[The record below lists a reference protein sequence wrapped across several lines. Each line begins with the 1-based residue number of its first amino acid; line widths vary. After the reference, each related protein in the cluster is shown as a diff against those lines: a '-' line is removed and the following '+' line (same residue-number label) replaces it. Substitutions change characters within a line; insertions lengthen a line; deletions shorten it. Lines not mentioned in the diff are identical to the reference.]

1 MDPKFALRF
10 LLVLLLTSPL
20 FITNTMQAEAVQ
32 PYEETKKH
40 EPSGMI
46 NVGLVSA
53 VLADKGYHAMS
64 LTLDMV
70 LDAINPNAT
79 LTLFCPQ
86 DKAFF
91 DSKYPQPPLTLLKY
105 HAVPFKMDK
114 DSMEASFR
122 HGSKVDTLLLGH
134 PLVVTSLPAGTY
146 GYASLN
152 LVKVIEWD
160 LYNNGRLVVHGVED
174 LFDPAFQT
182 LRYPQYD
189 VVAKDVS
196 SGGVSW
202 LKEKTLGKFLAV
214 GLETALLLFLVLFVV
229 FCAHS
234 KTDDVHYHPGNFPVG
249 DFSVRSVDMSS
260 LYKWW
265 NIYVK
270 KLIT

>member
-10 LLVLLLTSPL
+10 LIVLLLTSLL
-20 FITNTMQAEAVQ
+20 FNTNIMQAEAVQ

-40 EPSGMI
+40 EPSGVI

-53 VLADKGYHAMS
+53 VLSDKGYHAMS

-70 LDAINPNAT
+70 LDATNPNAT

-91 DSKYPQPPLTLLKY
+91 KSKYPQPPLTLLKY

-134 PLVVTSLPAGTY
+134 PLVVTSLPASTH

-152 LVKVIEWD
+152 LVKVTEWD
-160 LYNNGRLVVHGVED
+160 LYNNGRLIVHGVED
-174 LFDPAFQT
+174 FFDPAFQT

-189 VVAKDVS
+189 VVAKDVN
-196 SGGVSW
+196 SGGVSR
-202 LKEKTLGKFLAV
+202 LKAAMENW
-214 GLETALLLFLVLFVV
+214 FLVLGLAAASSIVLVLVFF
-229 FCAHS
+229 FCAKPS
-234 KTDDVHYHPGNFPVG
+234 KNDDFQYSPLYYGVLGHV
-249 DFSVRSVDMSS
+249 S
-260 LYKWW
+260 LSD
-265 NIYVK
+265 
-270 KLIT
+270 

>member
-53 VLADKGYHAMS
+53 VLADKGYYAMS

-122 HGSKVDTLLLGH
+122 HGSKVDTLLPGH
-134 PLVVTSLPAGTY
+134 PLVVTSLTAGTH

-152 LVKVIEWD
+152 LVKVTEWD
-160 LYNNGRLVVHGVED
+160 LYNNGRLIVHGVED

-189 VVAKDVS
+189 MVAKDVVS

-202 LKEKTLGKFLAV
+202 LKEATLGMFFAL
-214 GLETALLLFLVLFVV
+214 GLETVALLLVLSLVHSF
-229 FCAHS
+229 FYGDHS
-234 KTDDVHYHPGNFPVG
+234 KTGEFYCFP
-249 DFSVRSVDMSS
+249 
-260 LYKWW
+260 LYTSWSRIRL
-265 NIYVK
+265 NYV
-270 KLIT
+270 

>member
-1 MDPKFALRF
+1 
-10 LLVLLLTSPL
+10 
-20 FITNTMQAEAVQ
+20 
-32 PYEETKKH
+32 
-40 EPSGMI
+40 
-46 NVGLVSA
+46 
-53 VLADKGYHAMS
+53 
-64 LTLDMV
+64 MV
-70 LDAINPNAT
+70 LDDINPNAT

-134 PLVVTSLPAGTY
+134 PLVVTSLPAGTH

-152 LVKVIEWD
+152 LVKVTEWD
-160 LYNNGRLVVHGVED
+160 LYNSGRLIVHGVED

-189 VVAKDVS
+189 VVAKDVVS

-202 LKEKTLGKFLAV
+202 LKEETLGMLLAL
-214 GLETALLLFLVLFVV
+214 GLYAVLILFLVLVLYVV
-229 FCAHS
+229 YRGHS
-234 KTDDVHYHPGNFPVG
+234 KTDEVHYSPGNFPVG
-249 DFSVRSVDMSS
+249 DFSVTLPQVMEEQTVVGWFS
-260 LYKWW
+260 LFWPIKV
-265 NIYVK
+265 ID
-270 KLIT
+270 

>member
-1 MDPKFALRF
+1 MDSKFALRF
-10 LLVLLLTSPL
+10 VLVLLLTSPL
-20 FITNTMQAEAVQ
+20 FVTGNMQAEAVQ

-53 VLADKGYHAMS
+53 VLSDKGYHAMS

-91 DSKYPQPPLTLLKY
+91 KSKYPQPPLTLLKY

-114 DSMEASFR
+114 DSMDASFR
-122 HGSKVDTLLLGH
+122 HGSKVDTLLPGH
-134 PLVVTSLPAGTY
+134 PLVVTSLLAGTH

-152 LVKVIEWD
+152 LVKVTEWD
-160 LYNNGRLVVHGVED
+160 LYNNGRLIVHGVED
-174 LFDPAFQT
+174 FFDPAFQT

-189 VVAKDVS
+189 VIAKDFVS
-196 SGGVSW
+196 CGGVSW
-202 LKEKTLGKFLAV
+202 LKEATDNW
-214 GLETALLLFLVLFVV
+214 FLVLGVAAASTFVLV
-229 FCAHS
+229 LVFFFCAKPS
-234 KTDDVHYHPGNFPVG
+234 KTDDFQYSPLYYGVLGHV
-249 DFSVRSVDMSS
+249 SS
-260 LYKWW
+260 
-265 NIYVK
+265 
-270 KLIT
+270 TD